1 MKPGDLGAL
10 LLLSALWGGSF
21 LFIRVAAPV
30 LGPLALA
37 EARVGL
43 AGLALLLYAVTTRR
57 LPDLRARWRPLLVIG
72 VINSALPFA
81 LIMAAELRLSASLA
95 AILNATSP
103 LFGALV
109 AATWLG
115 EALPARKIAGLVL
128 GATGVA
134 VLVGGSP
141 LPRDGATALAV
152 GASLLAALCYGCAAA
167 YTKARATGLPPL
179 ALAVGSQ
186 LGASLVLLPLVPLA
200 PPRAWPS
207 GGVALCVLALALLST
222 AVAYLLYFR
231 LIVNVGPTRA
241 LTVTFLTPLFG
252 VTWGVLFLREPVGP
266 GTLLGGAIV
275 LAGTALVTGLLPRPA
290 RVPASSVAPLAGE

>member
-21 LFIRVAAPV
+21 LFIRVAVPV

-43 AGLALLLYAVTTRR
+43 ADLALLLYAASRR
-57 LPDLRARWRPLLVIG
+57 RAPDLRARWRPLLVIG
-72 VINSALPFA
+72 AINSALPFA

-109 AATWLG
+109 AAWLG
-115 EALPARKIAGLVL
+115 EALPARKVAGLLL
-128 GATGVA
+128 GTLGVA
-134 VLVGGSP
+134 VLVDWSP
-141 LPRDGATALAV
+141 LPRTGATLLAV
-152 GASLLAALCYGCAAA
+152 GASLLAALCYGRAAA
-167 YTKARATGLPPL
+167 YTKARAPGLPPL
-179 ALAVGSQ
+179 TLAVGSQ
-186 LGASLVLLPLVPLA
+186 LGASLVLLPLIPLA
-200 PPRAWPS
+200 PPRAWPPV
-207 GGVALCVLALALLST
+207 GVALCVLALALLST

-231 LIVNVGPTRA
+231 LIVNVGPTKA
-241 LTVTFLTPLFG
+241 LTVTFRTPLFG
-252 VTWGVLFLREPVGP
+252 VTWGALFLREPVGP

-290 RVPASSVAPLAGE
+290 RTPVPSASPLAGK